1 MGAAA
6 GQVAEGA
13 SGPCCSGRPS
23 PCPPYCCEVGSGGLR
38 LAQHPTSGPQQPLFL
53 FLCPPTPGHVHGA
66 YVRYKQKNQWHRAP
80 HWVRVGTQ
88 NALRLGSEGPGAALF
103 PRVNM
108 TTVS

>member
-1 MGAAA
+1 MQQLGRWQKGPLGPAALA
-6 GQVAEGA
+6 APPPAPLTVVRWVLGA
-13 SGPCCSGRPS
+13 SGLPNTPPQDHSNPCSCF
-23 PCPPYCCEVGSGGLR
+23 C
-38 LAQHPTSGPQQPLFL
+38 A
-53 FLCPPTPGHVHGA
+53 PPTPGHVHGA